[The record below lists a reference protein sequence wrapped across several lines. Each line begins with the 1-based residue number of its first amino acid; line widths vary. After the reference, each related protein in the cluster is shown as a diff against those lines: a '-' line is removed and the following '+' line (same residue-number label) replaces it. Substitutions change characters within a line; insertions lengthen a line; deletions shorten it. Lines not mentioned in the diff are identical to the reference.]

1 MPGSNELFIIIAIFI
16 VIFFLIPR
24 MKRDPAKKTDS
35 SFSISGNLRLFIL
48 ASIIWPAIFAA
59 MLEPWKGE
67 ILKFV
72 YIGIAP
78 VLVAWGLG
86 WVMVGFKK
94 EA

>member
-1 MPGSNELFIIIAIFI
+1 MPGSNELFIIIAIF
-16 VIFFLIPR
+16 VAIFFLIPR
-24 MKRDPAKKTDS
+24 MKGRPAKKADS
-35 SFSISGNLRLFIL
+35 RPSTSGNLRLFIL
-48 ASIIWPAIFAA
+48 ASLIWPAIFAA